1 MNSLSEIA
9 RQNIRKARQQR
20 GYSTNDLAEITGI
33 SQSAISKIENGKR
46 KIDLCTLETIC
57 NALHV
62 KIQNIICE

>member
-33 SQSAISKIENGKR
+33 SQSTISKIENGKR
-46 KIDLCTLETIC
+46 KIDLCILEAIC
-57 NALHV
+57 KALHV